1 MGGPGVIDGT
11 EHPETDNF
19 LPCQLVIDGIT
30 YLSSENYFQCTKTTN
45 ELDREMIL
53 NSGPGDAC
61 QLAGQTVGL
70 RSDWKSIKSDDM
82 YKGNLAK
89 FQQNEDLRKL
99 LVEPG
104 TRSVHFTESTPF
116 CNPNPLSPNNSP
128 RSHRKIPKSLG
139 TPCRNHWNDIIVQI
153 IRAELCQNGDEDA
166 RLAAEICETMKK
178 YAQENK

>member
-1 MGGPGVIDGT
+1 MSDPGVIDGT

-19 LPCQLVIDGIT
+19 LSCQLVIDRIT

-45 ELDREMIL
+45 ELDRENIL

-70 RSDWKSIKSDDM
+70 RSDWESIKSDDM

-116 CNPNPLSPNNSP
+116 
-128 RSHRKIPKSLG
+128 
-139 TPCRNHWNDIIVQI
+139 
-153 IRAELCQNGDEDA
+153 
-166 RLAAEICETMKK
+166 
-178 YAQENK
+178 